1 MINLSAMLAENCTKS
16 AVLFNSKKR
25 ILEYIA
31 QLAHQQLPAVSE
43 YTILEALMSRE
54 KLGSTGIGGGI
65 AIPHGKLDCVQSPI
79 LVFVVSKDSIPFDA
93 IDNQSVDIFC
103 AILIPK
109 EQCQTHLVTLSGIAK
124 LLSQKELTKKIRH
137 AQSDEELYA
146 LLLEYSHIAGAGEA

>member
-1 MINLSAMLAENCTKS
+1 MINLNAMLAENCTKS

-31 QLAHQQLPAVSE
+31 ELAHQQLPEMSE
-43 YTILEALMSRE
+43 YSILEALMARE

-65 AIPHGKLDCVQSPI
+65 AIPHGKLDCVSSPL
-79 LVFVVSKDSIPFDA
+79 LVFVVSQEPIAFDA
-93 IDNQSVDIFC
+93 IDNQAVDIFC

-109 EQCQTHLVTLSGIAK
+109 DQCQSHLTTLSGIAK

-137 AQSDEELYA
+137 ATSDQQLYQ
-146 LLLEYSHIAGAGEA
+146 LLMEYSQVTGEK

>member
-31 QLAHQQLPAVSE
+31 ELAHQQLPEISE
-43 YTILEALMSRE
+43 YSILEALMTRE

-65 AIPHGKLDCVQSPI
+65 AIPHGKLDCVQQPI
-79 LVFVVSKDSIPFDA
+79 LIFVVSKDAIPFDA
-93 IDNQSVDIFC
+93 IDNQAVDIFC
-103 AILIPK
+103 GILIPK
-109 EQCQTHLVTLSGIAK
+109 EQCKTHLVTLAGIAK

-137 AQSDEELYA
+137 AESDAHLYQ
-146 LLLEYSHIAGAGEA
+146 LLIEYSQLAGEA

>member
-31 QLAHQQLPAVSE
+31 ELAHQRLPEMSE
-43 YTILEALMSRE
+43 YSILEALMTRE

-65 AIPHGKLDCVQSPI
+65 AIPHGKLDCVKSPI
-79 LVFVVSKDSIPFDA
+79 LIFVVSKDPIPFDA

-109 EQCQTHLVTLSGIAK
+109 EQCQTHLATLSGIAK
-124 LLSQKELTKKIRH
+124 LLSQKELTKKLRH
-137 AQSDEELYA
+137 AESDEHLYQ
-146 LLLEYSHIAGAGEA
+146 LLIDYSKLAGEQ